1 MALVAS
7 HDAAAGSRTGPVVGL
22 TLVALGLAAGVGAV
36 RLLGE
41 SGAAVLLIV
50 AAGILVGAGARVWT
64 LVARWHRESD
74 ILRLERVRANELLQ
88 AALQAHSSMG
98 VSEVERAIEERACV
112 LLATG
117 RARFDSTP
125 PGGGE
130 LGCRLRSTYDP
141 DRWLVV
147 SPRPDGRPYDA
158 EDERALELL
167 VATTAAA
174 LDNAHLHA
182 RTAGERR
189 LLGDIFGSSSD
200 AIFSV
205 DGTGVITSWNAAM
218 AAITGRTADDAV
230 GRPCGDV
237 VDARDADGRDVDLRV
252 WLAAAPRDEDEGS
265 ALDVAAARGTR
276 RWLDCAVAPMPDGGV
291 VVVARDVS
299 EQREV
304 DDLKSDFLATVSHEL
319 RTPLTPIQGFLQTL
333 MRDDAS
339 FGDEER
345 HRFYEVMLRQSE
357 RLERLIKDL
366 LDATSLQD
374 KDHLFFPERVEWV
387 GAATRIVELFRRQDP
402 TREFELHVEPGLP
415 DVVVDE
421 QRAEQV
427 LSNLLSNA
435 VKYSP
440 PRAPVSVTIA
450 LRPRRTAR
458 EGGPAEVVTSVTD
471 RGPGIDPGERE
482 KVFERFT
489 RLGNHLT
496 RTVGGAGLGLFI
508 ARRLVEGM
516 GGTIAVDS
524 APTGGASFSFTLPV
538 AAAAPVTPV
547 GQPATT
553 P

>member
-1 MALVAS
+1 MALVAA

-36 RLLGE
+36 HLLGE

-74 ILRLERVRANELLQ
+74 ILRLERLRANELLQ
-88 AALQAHSSMG
+88 AELEAHSSMG
-98 VSEVERAIEERACV
+98 VEEVERAIEERACV

-147 SPRPDGRPYDA
+147 SPRPDGRPYDG

-182 RTAGERR
+182 RTTGERR

-205 DGTGVITSWNAAM
+205 DAAGVITSWNAAM
-218 AAITGRTADDAV
+218 AAITGRTTDDAV
-230 GRPCGDV
+230 GRPCGEV
-237 VDARDADGRDVDLRV
+237 VDARDADGRDVDLRA
-252 WLAAAPRDEDEGS
+252 WLAAAPHDDEAS
-265 ALDVAAARGTR
+265 ALDVAAARGAR
-276 RWLDCAVAPMPDGGV
+276 RWLDCAVAPMPDGGL

-333 MRDDAS
+333 LRDDAS

-374 KDHLFFPERVEWV
+374 KDHLFFPERIDWV
-387 GAATRIVELFRRQDP
+387 DAATRIVELVRRQDP
-402 TREFELHVEPGLP
+402 TREFRLNVDRDLP

-440 PRAPVSVTIA
+440 PRAPVSVTIG
-450 LRPRRTAR
+450 RR
-458 EGGPAEVVTSVTD
+458 GGEVVTTVTD

-516 GGTIAVDS
+516 GGSIAVDS
-524 APTGGASFSFTLPV
+524 GPSGGASFSFTLPV
-538 AAAAPVTPV
+538 AAPAAVASA

>member
-1 MALVAS
+1 MALVTA
-7 HDAAAGSRTGPVVGL
+7 HDAAESRPGPVVGL
-22 TLVALGLAAGVGAV
+22 TLVALGLTAGVGAV

-41 SGAAVLLIV
+41 SATAVLLIV
-50 AAGILVGAGARVWT
+50 AGGVLVAAGTRVLT
-64 LVARWHRESD
+64 LVVRWHRESET
-74 ILRLERVRANELLQ
+74 LRIERDRANELLQ
-88 AALQAHSSMG
+88 AALDAHSSMG
-98 VSEVERAIEERACV
+98 IAEVERAIVQRACV
-112 LLATG
+112 LLAT
-117 RARFDSTP
+117 AQVRFDSTP
-125 PGGGE
+125 PAADE
-130 LGCRLRSTYDP
+130 LGSRLRSTYDP
-141 DRWLVV
+141 DRWLVAA
-147 SPRPDGRPYDA
+147 PRPDGRPYDA
-158 EDERALELL
+158 EDERSLEML

-189 LLGDIFGSSSD
+189 LLGDVFGSSSD

-205 DGTGVITSWNAAM
+205 DAAGVITSWNAAM
-218 AAITGRTADDAV
+218 AAITGCTSDEAV
-230 GRPCGDV
+230 GHACDDVIDACDAEGRPV
-237 VDARDADGRDVDLRV
+237 ELRT
-252 WLAAAPRDEDEGS
+252 WLTTPHDEDSS
-265 ALDVAAARGTR
+265 ALDVVAARGAR

-299 EQREV
+299 VQREV

-333 MRDDAS
+333 LRDDAQ

-374 KDHLFFPERVEWV
+374 KDHLFFPEQVDWAD
-387 GAATRIVELFRRQDP
+387 AAGRIVDLFRRQDS

-440 PRAPVSVTIA
+440 PRAPVTITIG
-450 LRPRRTAR
+450 RRAS
-458 EGGPAEVVTSVTD
+458 GEVITTVTD

-482 KVFERFT
+482 KVFDRFT

-516 GGTIAVDS
+516 GGTIAVDAGS
-524 APTGGASFSFTLPV
+524 AGGASFSFTLP
-538 AAAAPVTPV
+538 AAARASYPL
-547 GQPATT
+547 TT

>member
-1 MALVAS
+1 VTLAAP

-22 TLVALGLAAGVGAV
+22 TLVALGVASGVGAV

-41 SGAAVLLIV
+41 SAAAVLLIL
-50 AAGILVGAGARVWT
+50 AAGVLVAAGARVFA
-64 LVARWHRESD
+64 LVVRWHGESE
-74 ILRLERVRANELLQ
+74 ILRTERYRANELLQ
-88 AALQAHSSMG
+88 AALEAHSSIG
-98 VSEVERAIEERACV
+98 VVEVERAIVSRACV
-112 LLATG
+112 LLGTPE
-117 RARFDSTP
+117 ARFDSSP
-125 PGGGE
+125 PGVGE
-130 LGCRLRSTYDP
+130 IGCRLRSTYDP
-141 DRWLVV
+141 DRWLVAGA
-147 SPRPDGRPYDA
+147 RGDGRPYDA

-189 LLGDIFGSSSD
+189 LLGDVFGSSSD

-205 DGTGVITSWNAAM
+205 DGRGIVTSWNAAM
-218 AAITGRTADDAV
+218 AAITGRAADDAV
-230 GRPCGDV
+230 GRACGEV
-237 VDARDADGRDVDLRV
+237 IDARDADGRGVDLPA
-252 WLAAAPRDEDEGS
+252 WLTAPHDGDAT
-265 ALDVAAARGTR
+265 ALELLAARGAR
-276 RWLDCAVAPMPDGGV
+276 RWLDCAIAPMPDGGV

-299 EQREV
+299 AQREV

-333 MRDDAS
+333 MRDDAT
-339 FGDEER
+339 FDEAER
-345 HRFYEVMLRQSE
+345 LRFYEVMLRQSE

-374 KDHLFFPERVEWV
+374 KDHLFFPEQVDWCVVAE
-387 GAATRIVELFRRQDP
+387 RIVELFRRQDP
-402 TREFELHVEPGLP
+402 TRAFELQIEPGLP

-440 PRAPVSVTIA
+440 PRAPVTVTIG
-450 LRPRRTAR
+450 RR
-458 EGGPAEVVTSVTD
+458 GAEVVTTVTD
-471 RGPGIDPGERE
+471 HGPGIAPGERE
-482 KVFERFT
+482 KVFDRFT

-516 GGTIAVDS
+516 GGTIDVD
-524 APTGGASFSFTLPV
+524 AGHDGGASFSFTLPV
-538 AAAAPVTPV
+538 AARAGAYPVTAP
-547 GQPATT
+547 
-553 P
+553 

>member
-1 MALVAS
+1 MALVAA

-36 RLLGE
+36 HLLGE

-74 ILRLERVRANELLQ
+74 ILRLERLRANELLQ
-88 AALQAHSSMG
+88 AALEAHSSMG
-98 VSEVERAIEERACV
+98 VEEVERAIEERACV

-147 SPRPDGRPYDA
+147 SARPDGRPYDG

-182 RTAGERR
+182 RTTGERR

-200 AIFSV
+200 ALFSV
-205 DGTGVITSWNAAM
+205 DAAGVITSWNAAM
-218 AAITGRTADDAV
+218 AAITGRTTDDAV
-230 GRPCGDV
+230 GRPCGEV
-237 VDARDADGRDVDLRV
+237 VDARDADGRDVDLRA
-252 WLAAAPRDEDEGS
+252 WLAAAPHDDEAA
-265 ALDVAAARGTR
+265 ALDVAAARGAR
-276 RWLDCAVAPMPDGGV
+276 RWLDCAVAPMPDGGL

-333 MRDDAS
+333 LRDDAS

-374 KDHLFFPERVEWV
+374 KDHLFFPERIDWV
-387 GAATRIVELFRRQDP
+387 DAATRIVELFRRQDP
-402 TREFELHVEPGLP
+402 TREFRLNVDRDLP

-440 PRAPVSVTIA
+440 PRAPVSVTIG
-450 LRPRRTAR
+450 RR
-458 EGGPAEVVTSVTD
+458 GGEVVTTVTD

-516 GGTIAVDS
+516 GGSIAVDS
-524 APTGGASFSFTLPV
+524 GPSGGASFSFTLPV
-538 AAAAPVTPV
+538 AAPAAVASA